1 VDIGKWL
8 GGLGMER
15 YAAAFAENEIDA
27 ETLRTL
33 TADDLKDLGVALVG
47 HRRKILDAIAALDK
61 PGPTVPV
68 AIAAAPLAGRGPGRV
83 AGAERRQLTVMF
95 VDLVGSTEL
104 SRRFDPERMGE
115 ILQDYQNTVAGEIV
129 RFEGHVAKF
138 MGDGVLAYFG
148 WPRAHEDAAERAVR
162 AGLAVADAVPALSV
176 EESQPLAVRVGIATG
191 LVVVGDLV
199 GSGAALEE
207 AVIGETPNLAA
218 RLQALA
224 EPGTVVISE
233 LTYRLVG
240 RLFEAFELPPQR
252 VRGFDVPV
260 RTFCVAG
267 EGQAE
272 GRFEALHG
280 GGMTLAPLAGREHEI
295 ALLLE
300 RWRLA
305 NSGEGQVILLV
316 GEPGIG
322 KSRIVEELRARVEA
336 EVHTRL
342 RYFCSP
348 YHTQSS
354 LYPVS
359 SQLIRAA
366 GMARNDPP
374 ERKLALLETLLA
386 RSNDH
391 LDEAVPLIA
400 ALLSIPTGGRYPAL
414 DLTPQK
420 QKAETF
426 EVLLGQLE
434 RLARVDPVLM
444 LLEDAHW
451 LDPTSAELFDQTVE
465 RIQRLPVMLVATS
478 RPEAPARWNGFPH
491 ATLLTLNRL
500 GRAQV
505 VAIIDS
511 MTMDRQLPAPVLDQ
525 ILTKTEGVPLFVE
538 ELTKVVLESGLLQ
551 EGGDR
556 LVPVGPLPPFA
567 IPATL
572 QDSLMARL
580 DRLAPVKEVAQIGAV
595 IGREFPH
602 DLLAAVA
609 GLPEATLDETVDQLV
624 DAGLVFRRGAPPRTS
639 YIFKHALVQDTAYG
653 SLLISR
659 RQQLHA
665 RIAQLLEDRFPDT
678 AITEPELLAH
688 HFGQA
693 GLAER
698 AVEYHEQA
706 GRRALARSATA
717 EALAQFGSAL
727 DSLNGLPRSKQRLRR
742 ELTIQL
748 ALGSGR
754 IAAHGFADPATGG
767 AYHRAAE
774 LCEELGEIRELFPVL
789 YGLCLYHLY
798 GANLPEARATADR
811 LLTLAGASEDDPG
824 LLFFAHRAA
833 GVTSLP
839 AGDFPRAR
847 AHLER
852 ALALY
857 DPGEHR
863 APAFV
868 YAFDPRVVCLD
879 YLARTL
885 LPLGFP
891 EQALAISDEAVDEA
905 RRMSHRNSLA
915 LPLFFGGVIRQI
927 LGDRDGVR
935 AHSAELARIA
945 AEAGF
950 RFWQAGATIL
960 HGWSLAEAG
969 NLEAGRL
976 EIRRGV
982 QEWRATGAEYLQPYF
997 LALLAQL
1004 EIKLGSPGA
1013 ALPLL
1018 ADAGVRVEQT
1028 GERWFAAE
1036 ILRLEGDAL
1045 LAYGQEHIVEAKACF
1060 ARALE
1065 MAAGQQARFWEL
1077 RAALSLA
1084 RMERQDD
1091 AAHER
1096 VARICAEFSE
1106 GFGLPELEE
1115 ARVLTGNGSGWLAAA
1130 GS

>member
-1 VDIGKWL
+1 
-8 GGLGMER
+8 MER
-15 YAAAFAENEIDA
+15 YAAAFAENEIEP

-33 TADDLKDLGVALVG
+33 TADDLKDLGVTLVG

-61 PGPTVPV
+61 PVSIVPQPG
-68 AIAAAPLAGRGPGRV
+68 PLATASGLSPAV
-83 AGAERRQLTVMF
+83 AAGAERRQLTVMF

-104 SRRFDPERMGE
+104 SRRFDPERMGDLLRE
-115 ILQDYQNTVAGEIV
+115 YQNMVAGEIV

-148 WPRAHEDAAERAVR
+148 WPTAHEDAAERAVR
-162 AGLAVADAVPALSV
+162 AGLAVADAIPTLSAV
-176 EESQPLAVRVGIATG
+176 EGQPLAVRVGIATG
-191 LVVVGDLV
+191 LVVVGDLI
-199 GSGAALEE
+199 GSGAAREE
-207 AVIGETPNLAA
+207 AVVGETPNLAA

-224 EPGTVVISE
+224 KPGTVVISE
-233 LTYRLVG
+233 LTYRLLG
-240 RLFEAFELPPQR
+240 RMFDVVEIPPQR

-260 RTFCVAG
+260 RAFCVAG

-280 GGMTLAPLAGREHEI
+280 GGVALPPLAGREHEI

-305 NSGEGQVILLV
+305 TSGEGQVVQLV

-322 KSRIVEELRARVEA
+322 KSRIMEELRERIEG
-336 EVHTRL
+336 EPHTRL

-348 YHTQSS
+348 YHTQSA

-359 SQLIRAA
+359 EQLIRAA
-366 GMARNDPP
+366 GIARNDPP

-386 RSNDH
+386 RSSDR

-400 ALLSIPTGGRYPAL
+400 ALLSIPIVGRYPPP

-420 QKAETF
+420 QKARTF
-426 EVLLGQLE
+426 EVLFAQLE
-434 RLARVDPVLM
+434 SLARAGTVLM
-444 LLEDAHW
+444 LLEDTHW
-451 LDPTSAELFDQTVE
+451 LDPTSAELFDQIAE
-465 RIQRLPVMLVATS
+465 RIQRMPVMLVATS
-478 RPEAPARWNGFPH
+478 RPEALARWNGFPH

-500 GRAQV
+500 GRAQAV
-505 VAIIDS
+505 SIIDG
-511 MTMDRQLPAPVLDQ
+511 MTAGRQLPTAVLDQ

-538 ELTKVVLESGLLQ
+538 ELTKVVLESGLLL
-551 EGGDR
+551 EGADG

-572 QDSLMARL
+572 HDSLMARL

-602 DLLAAVA
+602 ELLAAVA
-609 GLPEATLDETVDQLV
+609 GLPQPALDQVVDQLV
-624 DAGLVFRRGAPPRTS
+624 AAGLVFRRGAPPQTS

-665 RIAQLLEDRFPDT
+665 RIAQVLEGRFPET
-678 AITEPELLAH
+678 AVTEPELLAH

-693 GLAER
+693 GLTEK

-706 GRRALARSATA
+706 GRRALARSATT
-717 EALAQFGSAL
+717 EALAQFGYAL
-727 DSLNGLPRSKQRLRR
+727 DSLDGLPHSSKRLRR
-742 ELTIQL
+742 ELAIQL

-754 IAAHGFADPATGG
+754 IAAHGFADPATGS
-767 AYHRAAE
+767 AYRRAAE
-774 LCEELGEIRELFPVL
+774 LCEELGETRELFPVL

-798 GANLPEARATADR
+798 GADLPEAGATADR
-811 LLTLAGASEDDPG
+811 LLKLAEASGSDSG

-833 GVTSLP
+833 GVTALP

-847 AHLER
+847 LHLER

-891 EQALAISDEAVDEA
+891 EQALAISKEAVTEA
-905 RRMSHRNSLA
+905 RRVSHRNSLA

-927 LGDRDGVR
+927 LGDYEGVR
-935 AHSAELARIA
+935 AHCAELAQIA

-969 NLEAGRL
+969 NPEAGRL

-982 QEWRATGAEYLQPYF
+982 QEWRATGAEYMQPYF
-997 LALLAQL
+997 LALLAQV
-1004 EIKLGSPGA
+1004 EIDLGSPDA

-1018 ADAGVRVEQT
+1018 EDAQARVERT

-1036 ILRLEGDAL
+1036 ILRLQGDAL
-1045 LAYGQEHIVEAKACF
+1045 KACGPEQLSEAEACF

-1065 MAAGQQARFWEL
+1065 TAAGQQARFWEL

-1084 RMERQDD
+1084 RIRRQDTT
-1091 AAHER
+1091 ARER
-1096 VARICAEFSE
+1096 VAQLCAKFDG
-1106 GFGLPELEE
+1106 GFALPELEA
-1115 ARVLTGNGSGWLAAA
+1115 ARVLADSGVAAPMAAA